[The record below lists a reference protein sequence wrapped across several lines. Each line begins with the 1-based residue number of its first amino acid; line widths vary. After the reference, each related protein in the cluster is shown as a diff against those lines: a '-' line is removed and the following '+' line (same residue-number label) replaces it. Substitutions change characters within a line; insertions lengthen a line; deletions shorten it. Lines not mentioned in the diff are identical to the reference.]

1 MSTGTTTTARISR
14 LANVII
20 PVADQD
26 RMVDF
31 YTETLGLE
39 KKADVPFGDGVEG
52 RWIEVAP
59 SGADIPIALCPP
71 GPKGESG
78 GKDTGITLQTDDIDG
93 YHAQLKESGVDVD
106 DEVSRMGEPV
116 PPLFWLRDLEGNQL
130 MVVQVD

>member
-1 MSTGTTTTARISR
+1 MSTTTSTATVSK

-39 KKADVPFGDGVEG
+39 KRADVPFGDEVEG

-59 SGADIPIALCPP
+59 RGADTPIALCPP

-78 GKDTGITLQTDDIDG
+78 QKDTGITLQTDEIDG
-93 YHAQLKESGVDVD
+93 YHAQLTDRGVDVD
-106 DEVSRMGEPV
+106 AEVSRMGEPV
-116 PPLFWLRDLEGNQL
+116 PPLFWLRDPEGNQL
-130 MVVQVD
+130 MVVEVTD

>member
-1 MSTGTTTTARISR
+1 MSTATTARVSQ

-26 RMVDF
+26 RMLDF

-39 KKADVPFGDGVEG
+39 KRADVPMGDEHEG

-59 SGADIPIALCPP
+59 NGADTPIALCPP

-78 GKDTGITLQTDDIDG
+78 GKDTGITLRTDDVDA
-93 YHAQLKESGVDVD
+93 YHAQLTQSGVDVD
-106 DEVSRMGEPV
+106 GEVSRMGEPV
-116 PPLFWLRDLEGNQL
+116 PPLFWFRDPEGNQL
-130 MVVQVD
+130 MVVEVAD